1 MNKWTCSKCINCKHE
16 DPHTFDSGFMEQCGR
31 PNCECPDYQPCGI
44 EHIGNAPCECSVV
57 KLPDISR
64 RHTSPSTLGN
74 HPEPLKHS
82 LAKGTSEN
90 ENLLRKMH
98 DGRRAHKAT
107 DELLDDEDFDTSLA
121 ATRGRL
127 ELSLAIASEI
137 ALRKAKAGC
146 VSDGAAEYIQSIT
159 NTYRIL
165 ANTAPQKDPSE
176 LSEAELAAAAGK
188 K

>member
-1 MNKWTCSKCINCKHE
+1 MCLNCMHIS
-16 DPHTFDSGFMEQCGR
+16 PHTFDAGFIEQCG
-31 PNCECPDYQPCGI
+31 NNGCDCTDYKPCGI
-44 EHIGNAPCECSVV
+44 EHIGNAPCECSVR

-64 RHTSPSTLGN
+64 RHTPPSTLGN

-107 DELLDDEDFDTSLA
+107 DQLLDDVDFDTSLT
-121 ATRGRL
+121 ATRSRL

-146 VSDGAAEYIQSIT
+146 VSDGAAEFIQSVT

-176 LSEAELAAAAGK
+176 LSDAELASAAGK